1 MAESTS
7 GVLYVVDSSRDQ
19 ILRELAG
26 GKFQVVAGDG
36 RRGFSGDGHLAV
48 EAEISVDAQSGLAVA
63 GNGTVFFADSGNGRV
78 REILPSGVIDTV
90 AGGGMISPRRA
101 PMLAV
106 KARFASVD
114 ELNGLA
120 VGPNG
125 ELYVAGDG
133 VYRLDNGVLRWV
145 VGSDVAALNRG
156 FRGFG
161 MNPATQK
168 DFDPAYT
175 LAFDGRGDLLVGG
188 GETWGLYEVTTSG
201 SLRYL
206 QNDRG
211 EPGLYRAMATT
222 PDGGV
227 VLAGGLNGF
236 DLFHPSGRIT
246 WVAAPGLSKLIS
258 PDGAFALGVGVA
270 TAPNGAVVLDT
281 EANDG
286 FSRVS
291 AIAEITPA
299 GHEELIWKS

>member
-1 MAESTS
+1 MAESAS
-7 GVLYVVDSSRDQ
+7 GVLYIVDAGRDQ

-48 EAEISVDAQSGLAVA
+48 KAEISVNEQSGLAVA
-63 GNGTVFFADSGNGRV
+63 RNGTVFFVDSGNGRV
-78 REILPSGVIDTV
+78 REILPDGVIDTV
-90 AGGGMISPRRA
+90 VGGGTKLPERA
-101 PMLAV
+101 PVRAV
-106 KARFASVD
+106 KARFRGVD

-133 VYRLDNGVLRWV
+133 VYRLDKGVLRWV
-145 VGSDVAALNRG
+145 VGSDAAALNRG
-156 FRGFG
+156 FRGFS
-161 MNPATQK
+161 MNPAKQK

-175 LAFDGRGDLLVGG
+175 VAFDGRGDLLVGG

-211 EPGLYRAMATT
+211 EPGLYRAMATA
-222 PDGGV
+222 PSGDV

-236 DLFHPSGRIT
+236 DLFHLSGRIE

-258 PDGAFALGVGVA
+258 PDGTFAAGEGVA
-270 TAPNGAVVLDT
+270 TAPDGAVFLDT
-281 EANDG
+281 EAENG

-291 AIAEITPA
+291 AIVEVTPT